1 VSIWPRQS
9 KEKFIMGYSGEAV
22 LTLCGNSSLSSL
34 KVDEISLSGC
44 HTSDGELAMLATAV
58 GSILAH

>member
-1 VSIWPRQS
+1 
-9 KEKFIMGYSGEAV
+9 MGYSGEAV